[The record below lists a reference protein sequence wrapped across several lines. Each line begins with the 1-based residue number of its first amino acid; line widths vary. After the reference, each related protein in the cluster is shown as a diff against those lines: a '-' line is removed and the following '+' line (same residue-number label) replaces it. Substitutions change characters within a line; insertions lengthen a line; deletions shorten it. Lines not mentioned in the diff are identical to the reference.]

1 MSVQTLYQKATR
13 AYLLTQHVS
22 ALHSCVKAISLMTA
36 SGSDNIASLRRMIYV
51 LFVNIVTSLA
61 ESKDLPTVF
70 RLLGLKGTSKDDLVR
85 LVWEKVLEGYSQVAG
100 NVNQSLITA
109 YSWL

>member
-1 MSVQTLYQKATR
+1 MSVHSLYQKATR

-22 ALHSCVKAISLMTA
+22 ALHSCMKAMSLLTTSEA
-36 SGSDNIASLRRMIYV
+36 DSTPSLRRMIYV

-70 RLLGLKGTSKDDLVR
+70 RLLGLKGSNKDELTHF
-85 LVWEKVLEGYSQVAG
+85 VWEKVLEGYSQVAG
-100 NVNQSLITA
+100 NVDGSVI
-109 YSWL
+109 SVW